1 LFGWHFQPLTPPDPL
16 DPFLVHRPAACAKQ
30 RRDPAIP
37 VAAVLPGKFND
48 IGRQSSFII
57 GRPGDLPLRRSMLT
71 QCPASSS
78 LGDAKL
84 GCHMTYARAA
94 ARRA

>member
-1 LFGWHFQPLTPPDPL
+1 MILWEDYSMAKRHTAEEI
-16 DPFLVHRPAACAKQ
+16 VAKRPAACAKQ